1 MKEKGGRI
9 VSAAT
14 CISRVFLAVAAVMIL
29 VMAFCATYGVARR
42 YLLHDPEPYSYE
54 ISMMLL
60 LWCFVLSVAAVQDE
74 DRHLRGDF
82 ILNRLPERFGFFVR
96 RILSPALA
104 VLCGGALAW
113 KGWEAAMF
121 SLAIGERSNSAWAQ
135 PLFPVKVLVPLGY
148 GALLIVALVQL
159 FAGVRL
165 LARKNGDGG

>member
-1 MKEKGGRI
+1 LNDRGGRI
-9 VSAAT
+9 AAAAT
-14 CISRVFLAVAAVMIL
+14 CISRGFLAVAGVMIL
-29 VMAFCATYGVARR
+29 MMAFCATYGVTRR

-82 ILNRLPERFGFFVR
+82 ILNRLPVRYRFFVR

-113 KGWEAAMF
+113 KGWDAAMF
-121 SLAIGERSNSAWAQ
+121 SRVIGERSNSAWAE
-135 PLFPVKVLVPLGY
+135 PLFPVKVVIPIGY
-148 GALLIVALVQL
+148 GALLLVSLIQL
-159 FAGVRL
+159 FIGIYQSVQ
-165 LARKNGDGG
+165 KKGNEG

>member
-1 MKEKGGRI
+1 LSDKGGRI

-14 CISRVFLAVAAVMIL
+14 FISRGFLAVAGVMIL
-29 VMAFCATYGVARR
+29 IMAFCATYGVARR

-82 ILNRLPERFGFFVR
+82 ILNRLPRRFRFFIS

-104 VLCGGALAW
+104 ALCGGALAW

-121 SLAIGERSNSAWAQ
+121 SMAIGERSNSAWAE
-135 PLFPVKVLVPLGY
+135 PLFPIKALVPLGY
-148 GALLIVALVQL
+148 GALLLVALIQL
-159 FAGVRL
+159 FTGIYLSVC
-165 LARKNGDGG
+165 KKGDGA